1 MFNQQ
6 NKNPNAIQTNHYIWF
21 IVICKIFDLLKVK
34 KKASFL
40 ELLFKFL
47 LHGSFYAATK
57 RRLNLQKIKKC

>member
-34 KKASFL
+34 KRHHFWSCFLSF
-40 ELLFKFL
+40 
-47 LHGSFYAATK
+47 FYMDHSMQ
-57 RRLNLQKIKKC
+57 LQKGG